1 VVRQSLTNAPFDE
14 SIQKRDDNP
23 TMQDPTTQLSNAFS
37 KAITTAFGD
46 DYASVDPL
54 IKPSGNPKFGDYQA
68 NVAMSLAKRV
78 GDNPRNVAQKI
89 VDTLDLGN
97 WGEKLEIAGPG
108 FINIHLKADY
118 LVSQLAAVAADEHL
132 GLDQADGQKVVVDYS
147 GPNVAK
153 EMHVGHLRSTVI
165 GDSIA
170 RVLDFLGYTVIR
182 QNHLG
187 DWGTQFGMLIENL
200 IDEGAD
206 AGTHISDLKTF
217 YQGAKKRFDEE
228 PEFKDRARKR
238 VVALQGG
245 DEQTLQLWRKLIDES
260 KLHFNHAYGL
270 LGVLLTDD
278 DIRAESFYNDQLP
291 GVITA
296 LEEAGQLKE
305 SQGAKVVYPEGFKD
319 EQGNPF
325 PMIVCKSDG
334 GFLYATTDL
343 AAIAYR
349 MNELKADRIVYVTD
363 SRQSQHFAMVFQTV
377 LQAGLNTTGAKL
389 DHVSFGTVLG
399 PDRKPFKTRSGDT
412 VKLIDLM
419 EEAVIRSQKV
429 LAQKAADLTDDQQ
442 KNVARVVGIG
452 ALKYADLS
460 SDRIKD
466 YVFDWDR
473 MLALE
478 GNTAP
483 YLINAYVRIQSIF
496 RKGDIDLATVDA
508 SKITLGHDAEKALAL
523 KLLQFGNVVQSVA
536 SSLEPHRLCT
546 YLYELASGFHSFYEK
561 CPVLK
566 GDVAPELRDSRLAL
580 SALVA
585 RTLKS
590 GLNLLGIDVVER
602 M

>member
-1 VVRQSLTNAPFDE
+1 
-14 SIQKRDDNP
+14 
-23 TMQDPTTQLSNAFS
+23 MQDPTTQLSDAFS
-37 KAITTAFGD
+37 KAIVAAFGE
-46 DYASVDPL
+46 DYSAIDPL
-54 IKPSGNPKFGDYQA
+54 IKPSGHPKFGDYQA

-78 GDNPRNVAQKI
+78 GDNPRNVATQI
-89 VDTLDLGN
+89 VDGLDLGQ

-108 FINIHLKADY
+108 FINIHLKNSY
-118 LVSQLAAVAADEHL
+118 LVSQLAAVAADAHM
-132 GLDQADGQKVVVDYS
+132 GIDQVGKDQNVVVDYS

-153 EMHVGHLRSTVI
+153 QMHVGHLRSTVI

-170 RVLDFLGYTVIR
+170 RVLDFIGYDVIR

-206 AGTHISDLKTF
+206 TGTHISDLKKF
-217 YQGAKKRFDEE
+217 YQDAKKRFDEE
-228 PEFKDRARKR
+228 PDFAERARKR
-238 VVALQGG
+238 VVALQSG
-245 DEQTLQLWRKLIDES
+245 DEQTLELWAKLIDES
-260 KLHFNHAYGL
+260 KLHFNHVYQL
-270 LGVLLTDD
+270 LGVLLTDG
-278 DIRAESFYNDQLP
+278 DIRAESFYNDKLP
-291 GVITA
+291 GVIEA
-296 LEEAGQLKE
+296 LAEAGMLQE
-305 SQGAKVVYPEGFKD
+305 SQGAKVVFPDGFKD
-319 EQGNPF
+319 EEGNPF

-343 AAIAYR
+343 AAVRYR
-349 MNELKADRIVYVTD
+349 IGQLKAQRIVYVTD
-363 SRQSQHFAMVFQTV
+363 ARQSQHFAMIFQTV
-377 LQAGLNTTGAKL
+377 EQAGWNPRKVQL
-389 DHVSFGTVLG
+389 DHVAFGTVLG

-419 EEAVIRSQKV
+419 EEAVSRSRNV
-429 LAQKAADLTDDQQ
+429 IAEKAGELSEDQQ
-442 KNVARVVGIG
+442 KNIARVVGIG

-460 SDRIKD
+460 SDRMKD

-496 RKGDIDLATVDA
+496 RKGQIDAGSVDA
-508 SKITLGHDAEKALAL
+508 AMIQLAESAEKALAL
-523 KLLQFGNVVQSVA
+523 KLLQFGSTVQAVA

-546 YLYELASGFHSFYEK
+546 YLYELASAFHSFYEK

-566 GDVAPELRDSRLAL
+566 GDVAEDIRDSRLAL

>member
-1 VVRQSLTNAPFDE
+1 
-14 SIQKRDDNP
+14 
-23 TMQDPTTQLSNAFS
+23 MQDPTTQLSIAFS
-37 KAITTAFGD
+37 KAIVAAFGEE
-46 DYASVDPL
+46 YAAIDPL

-78 GDNPRNVAQKI
+78 GDNPRNVAAKI
-89 VDTLDLGN
+89 VDAIDTGD

-108 FINIHLKADY
+108 FINVHLKTDY
-118 LVSQLAAVAADEHL
+118 LISQLAAVATDEHL
-132 GLDQADGQKVVVDYS
+132 GVDQASGGKVVVDYS

-165 GDSIA
+165 GDAIA
-170 RVLDFLGYTVIR
+170 RVLAFEGYNVIR

-200 IDEGAD
+200 IDAGAGAD
-206 AGTHISDLKTF
+206 THISDLKTF
-217 YQGAKKRFDEE
+217 YQDAKKRFDDE

-245 DEQTLQLWRKLIDES
+245 DEKTLELWGKLIDES
-260 KLHFNHAYGL
+260 KRHFNHAYQL

-278 DIRAESFYNDQLP
+278 DIRAESFYNDKLP
-291 GVITA
+291 EVITA
-296 LEEAGQLKE
+296 LEDAGKLKE

-319 EQGNPF
+319 EEGNPF

-343 AAIAYR
+343 AALRYR
-349 MNELKADRIVYVTD
+349 MNDLKADRIVYVTD

-377 LQAGLNTTGAKL
+377 NQCHWRPDNVQL
-389 DHVSFGTVLG
+389 DHVAFGTVLG

-419 EEAVIRSQKV
+419 EEAVNR
-429 LAQKAADLTDDQQ
+429 AAGVIAEKTSDLSEDDQ

-496 RKGDIDLATVDA
+496 RKGEIDVATVDA
-508 SKITLGHDAEKALAL
+508 SKIQLGEDAEKTLAL
-523 KLLQFGNVVQSVA
+523 KLLQFGSAVQSVA

-566 GDVAPELRDSRLAL
+566 DGVEPDIKDSRLAL

-585 RTLKS
+585 RTLKE
-590 GLNLLGIDVVER
+590 GLNLLGIDVVDR

>member
-1 VVRQSLTNAPFDE
+1 
-14 SIQKRDDNP
+14 
-23 TMQDPTTQLSNAFS
+23 MQDPQTQLTHAFS
-37 KAITTAFGD
+37 TAIVAAFGD
-46 DYASVDPL
+46 QYADTDPL
-54 IKPSGNPKFGDYQA
+54 IKPSGNPRFGDYQA

-78 GDNPRNVAQKI
+78 GDNPCNVATKI
-89 VDTLDLGN
+89 VETLNLGD

-108 FINIHLKADY
+108 FINIHLKNSY
-118 LVSQLAAVAADEHL
+118 LVSQLTQVAADEHL
-132 GLDQADGQKVVVDYS
+132 GLEQTGQGRKVVVDYS

-170 RVLDFLGYTVIR
+170 RVLACVGYDVIR

-206 AGTHISDLKTF
+206 ASTHIADLKTF
-217 YQGAKKRFDEE
+217 YQGAKLRFDEE
-228 PEFKDRARKR
+228 PAFADRARKR

-245 DEQTLQLWRKLIDES
+245 DEQTLMLWRKLIDES

-278 DIRAESFYNDQLP
+278 DIRAESFYNDKLP
-291 GVITA
+291 GVIDA
-296 LEEAGQLKE
+296 LDQAGLLQE
-305 SQGAKVVYPEGFKD
+305 SQGAKVVYPDGFKD
-319 EQGNPF
+319 EEGNPF
-325 PMIVCKSDG
+325 PMIVMKSDG
-334 GFLYATTDL
+334 GYLYATTDL
-343 AAIAYR
+343 AAVRYR
-349 MNELKADRIVYVTD
+349 MLDLKADRIVYVTD
-363 SRQSQHFAMVFQTV
+363 SRQTQHFAMIFKA
-377 LQAGLNTTGAKL
+377 LQQAKWVPDGVRL
-389 DHVSFGTVLG
+389 DHVAFGTVLG
-399 PDRKPFKTRSGDT
+399 NDRKPFKTRSGDT

-429 LAQKAADLTDDQQ
+429 IAEKAAELPVEEQQ
-442 KNVARVVGIG
+442 NIARVVGIG

-496 RKGDIDLATVDA
+496 RKGEIDLATVDA
-508 SKITLGHDAEKALAL
+508 STIQLNEDAEKVLAL
-523 KLLQFGNVVQSVA
+523 KLLQFGNIVQSVET
-536 SSLEPHRLCT
+536 SLEPHRLCT
-546 YLYELASGFHSFYEK
+546 YLYELASSFHSFYEK

-566 GDVAPELRDSRLAL
+566 GDVAPEVRDSRLAL

-585 RTLKS
+585 RTLKT

>member
-1 VVRQSLTNAPFDE
+1 
-14 SIQKRDDNP
+14 
-23 TMQDPTTQLSNAFS
+23 MQDPTTQLSIAFS
-37 KAITTAFGD
+37 KAIVAAFGQE
-46 DYASVDPL
+46 YASVDPL

-78 GDNPRNVAQKI
+78 GDNPRNVAAKI
-89 VDTLDLGN
+89 VDSIDTGD

-108 FINIHLKADY
+108 FINVHLKTDY
-118 LVSQLAAVAADEHL
+118 LVNQLNAVSGDEHL
-132 GLDQADGQKVVVDYS
+132 GIEQAGNSQRVVVDYS

-165 GDSIA
+165 GDAIA
-170 RVLDFLGYTVIR
+170 RVLAFQGYHVIR

-200 IDEGAD
+200 IDAGAGAD
-206 AGTHISDLKTF
+206 THISDLKTF
-217 YQGAKKRFDEE
+217 YQDAKKRFDDE

-238 VVALQGG
+238 VVALQSG
-245 DEQTLQLWRKLIDES
+245 DEKTLELWGKLIDES
-260 KLHFNHAYGL
+260 KRHFNHAYQL

-278 DIRAESFYNDQLP
+278 DIRAESFYNDKLP
-291 GVITA
+291 EVINA
-296 LEEAGQLKE
+296 LESAGQLKQ

-319 EQGNPF
+319 EEGNPF

-343 AAIAYR
+343 AALRYR
-349 MNELKADRIVYVTD
+349 MHDLKADRIVYVTD

-377 LQAGLNTTGAKL
+377 NQCDWKPEKVQL
-389 DHVSFGTVLG
+389 DHVAFGTVLG

-419 EEAVIRSQKV
+419 EEAVNR
-429 LAQKAADLTDDQQ
+429 AASVMAEKTSDLSADEQQ
-442 KNVARVVGIG
+442 NVARVVGIG

-496 RKGDIDLATVDA
+496 RKGEIDVATVDA
-508 SKITLGHDAEKALAL
+508 SKIKLGEDAEKALAL
-523 KLLQFGNVVQSVA
+523 KLLQFGSVVQSVA

-566 GDVAPELRDSRLAL
+566 DGVEPDIKDSRLAL
-580 SALVA
+580 SGLVA
-585 RTLKS
+585 RTLKE
-590 GLNLLGIDVVER
+590 GLNLLGIDVVDR

>member
-1 VVRQSLTNAPFDE
+1 
-14 SIQKRDDNP
+14 
-23 TMQDPTTQLSNAFS
+23 MQDPQTQLSHAFS
-37 KAITTAFGD
+37 TAIVAAFGNQ
-46 DYASVDPL
+46 YADIDPL
-54 IKPSGNPKFGDYQA
+54 IKPSANPTFGDYQA

-78 GDNPRNVAQKI
+78 GDNPRNVATKI
-89 VDTLDLGN
+89 VSQLDLAN
-97 WGEKLEIAGPG
+97 WGDKLEIAGPG
-108 FINIHLKADY
+108 FINIHLKSSY
-118 LVSQLAAVAADEHL
+118 LVSHLAQVASDAHL
-132 GLDQADGQKVVVDYS
+132 GLDQAYQGQKVVVDYS

-170 RVLDFLGYTVIR
+170 RVLAFLGYDVIR

-206 AGTHISDLKTF
+206 ASTHIADLKSF

-228 PEFKDRARKR
+228 PEFADRARKR

-245 DEQTLQLWRKLIDES
+245 DAQTLELWRKLIDES

-291 GVITA
+291 GVIQSLQDA
-296 LEEAGQLKE
+296 RQLKE
-305 SQGAKVVYPEGFKD
+305 SQGAKVVYPDGFKD
-319 EQGNPF
+319 EAGEPF

-334 GFLYATTDL
+334 GYLYATTDL
-343 AAIAYR
+343 AAICYR
-349 MNELKADRIVYVTD
+349 MNQLKAHRIVYVTD
-363 SRQSQHFAMVFQTV
+363 SRQSQHFAMVFQIV
-377 LQAGLNTTGAKL
+377 KQAGFNKTGTQL
-389 DHVSFGTVLG
+389 DHVAFGTVLG

-419 EEAVIRSQKV
+419 EEAVSRSRKV
-429 LAQKAADLTDDQQ
+429 IAGKAADLPENEQQ
-442 KNVARVVGIG
+442 NVARVVGIG

-496 RKGDIDLATVDA
+496 RKGEIDSATVDA
-508 SKITLGHDAEKALAL
+508 SKILLGEDAEKTLAL
-523 KLLQFGNVVQSVA
+523 KLLQFGNIVQSVA

-546 YLYELASGFHSFYEK
+546 YLYELASSFHSFYEK

-566 GDVAPELRDSRLAL
+566 GDVQTEVRDSRLAL

-585 RTLKS
+585 RTLKA

>member
-1 VVRQSLTNAPFDE
+1 
-14 SIQKRDDNP
+14 
-23 TMQDPTTQLSNAFS
+23 MQDPTTQLSIAFS
-37 KAITTAFGD
+37 QAIVAAFGEE
-46 DYASVDPL
+46 YAAIDPL

-78 GDNPRNVAQKI
+78 GDNPRNVATKI
-89 VDTLDLGN
+89 VDSIDTGE

-108 FINIHLKADY
+108 FINVHLKTDY
-118 LVSQLAAVAADEHL
+118 LVNQLAAVAGDAHL
-132 GLDQADGQKVVVDYS
+132 GVDQADSVKVVVDYS

-165 GDSIA
+165 GDAIA
-170 RVLDFLGYTVIR
+170 RVLAYMGNAVIR

-200 IDEGAD
+200 IDAGAGAD
-206 AGTHISDLKTF
+206 THISDLKTF
-217 YQGAKKRFDEE
+217 YQDAKKRFDDE
-228 PEFKDRARKR
+228 PEFAARARKR

-245 DEQTLQLWRKLIDES
+245 DEKTLELWGKLIDES
-260 KLHFNHAYGL
+260 KLHFNHAYQL

-278 DIRAESFYNDQLP
+278 DIRAESFYNDKLP
-291 GVITA
+291 EVIKA
-296 LEEAGQLKE
+296 LQDAGQLKE

-319 EQGNPF
+319 EEGNPF

-343 AAIAYR
+343 AALRYR
-349 MNELKADRIVYVTD
+349 MNDLKADRIVYVTD
-363 SRQSQHFAMVFQTV
+363 SRQSQHFAMIFQTV
-377 LQAGLNTTGAKL
+377 NQCDWRPENATL
-389 DHVSFGTVLG
+389 DHVAFGTVLG
-399 PDRKPFKTRSGDT
+399 SDRKPFKTRSGDT

-419 EEAVIRSQKV
+419 EEAVNR
-429 LAQKAADLTDDQQ
+429 AAGVIAEKTSDLSDDEQ

-496 RKGDIDLATVDA
+496 RKGEIDVAKVDA
-508 SKITLGHDAEKALAL
+508 AKIQLGEDAEKALAL
-523 KLLQFGNVVQSVA
+523 KLLQFGSVVQSVA
-536 SSLEPHRLCT
+536 TSLEPHRLCT

-566 GDVAPELRDSRLAL
+566 DGVAADIKDSRLAL

-585 RTLKS
+585 RTLKE
-590 GLNLLGIDVVER
+590 GLNLLGIDVVDR